1 MAEADEQVDTS
12 DCGDCGKAGKT
23 KRRLPEWMK
32 NVVVDKDHT
41 KTKRKRG
48 GAQKGQTTLVTDLP
62 VLKFTGNIVYCY
74 QKDDCSFICEDIMS
88 NSTSGCVVG
97 FDIEWPVTYTAGK
110 EEKTAVLQLCS
121 SHNKCYLLHLSCM
134 AGFPGGLKKL
144 LETESIKKVGV
155 GIQGD
160 VWKLLRDFDI
170 QMTGGV
176 DLSNLANQKTG
187 SAEIWSL
194 DNLCKHVLKQ
204 RLDKDPGVRK
214 SDWRQYPLT
223 PTQQQYAAADAYAGL
238 LLYNKLTQIPGKGNT
253 DTMKEAIYKRQ

>member
-1 MAEADEQVDTS
+1 MAEADEQVDRGG
-12 DCGDCGKAGKT
+12 CGDCGTTKKP
-23 KRRLPEWMK
+23 KRRLPDWMK
-32 NVVVDKDHT
+32 DIVLDKDHT

-48 GAQKGQTTLVTDLP
+48 GPQKGQPPLVLDLP
-62 VLKFTGNIVYCY
+62 VLKFTGNVVYCY
-74 QKDDCSFICEDIMS
+74 QTGDCSFMCEDIIS
-88 NSTSGCVVG
+88 NSTSEHSCVLG

-110 EEKTAVLQLCS
+110 EEKTALLQLCP
-121 SHNKCYLLHLSCM
+121 SHNKCYLFHLSCM

-170 QMTGGV
+170 QMKGCV
-176 DLSNLANQKTG
+176 DLSNLANQNTG

-223 PTQQQYAAADAYAGL
+223 ATQQQYAAADAYAGL
-238 LLYNKLTQIPGKGNT
+238 LLYNKLTQTAGNKDKG
-253 DTMKEAIYKRQ
+253 

>member
-12 DCGDCGKAGKT
+12 DCGDCGKARKP
-23 KRRLPEWMK
+23 KRRLPEWME

-41 KTKRKRG
+41 KTKRKWG

-74 QKDDCSFICEDIMS
+74 QKDDCSFICEDFI
-88 NSTSGCVVG
+88 
-97 FDIEWPVTYTAGK
+97 
-110 EEKTAVLQLCS
+110 
-121 SHNKCYLLHLSCM
+121 
-134 AGFPGGLKKL
+134 
-144 LETESIKKVGV
+144 
-155 GIQGD
+155 D